1 MRLFAALA
9 LTLLAFSSG
18 VTAVSALEPI
28 QARVEFD
35 QPGPVISRQIYGQV
49 VEHLGRGVYDG
60 TWVGPDSPIPN
71 TRGIRTDVVEA
82 LREGGYGGWLIV
94 EQRHSAARV
103 VRKPGSTEMVNVPAK
118 KTVKLSAG
126 SKLKAAANS

>member
-1 MRLFAALA
+1 MNKSELVAAMA
-9 LTLLAFSSG
+9 DKAG
-18 VTAVSALEPI
+18 VTAKEAGDCLEK
-28 QARVEFD
+28 
-35 QPGPVISRQIYGQV
+35 
-49 VEHLGRGVYDG
+49 L
-60 TWVGPDSPIPN
+60 TIP
-71 TRGIRTDVVEA
+71 
-82 LREGGYGGWLIV
+82 GWLIV